1 MLQRWPVWFF
11 HFVKS
16 LPPLPNQCLVCRS
29 WPSTDVVCPDCLQR
43 FAPAVFRCTGCAL
56 ALPGLSPEQPR
67 CGACLRK
74 PPVWHSAHAW
84 VDYGYPWSQLIPR
97 WKFARQPAL
106 AAHLARWM
114 RAHAAI
120 AQRIAAADVL
130 IPVPLSPIRM
140 RERGYNQAALLAR
153 HLDATKCQLHSLQ
166 RVQHTTAQSSST
178 RAAAA
183 QSAACFCRGRGAPCA
198 DHRSAHCAGGRCH
211 DHWRHLARCH
221 AGAAA
226 GRCSTGR
233 CAVRGAHT
241 MSAGKSAKADNT
253 PPCFISSS

>member
-11 HFVKS
+11 HFVNS
-16 LPPLPNQCLVCRS
+16 FPSLPNQCLVCRS

-56 ALPGLSPEQPR
+56 PLPGLSPEQPR

-97 WKFARQPAL
+97 WKFAGQPAL

-130 IPVPLSPIRM
+130 IPVPLSPTRM

-178 RAAAA
+178 RAQRLRNLRHAFAVAEAHRAQITGQRIVLVDDVMTTGATLHAATRA
-183 QSAACFCRGRGAPCA
+183 LLQ
-198 DHRSAHCAGGRCH
+198 
-211 DHWRHLARCH
+211 
-221 AGAAA
+221 AGAAQVDVLCVA
-226 GRCSTGR
+226 R
-233 CAVRGAHT
+233 
-241 MSAGKSAKADNT
+241 T
-253 PPCFISSS
+253 P